1 MDIADNSEKSEEVKT
16 QIGESSKD
24 LGNETKA
31 TKDEL
36 DSILDDA
43 LGDFDKYQ
51 SSSVDPVDQEAPQ
64 RKTEPE
70 QEMGQINPE
79 LPPLPADQEAFFN
92 AVFNNPEAQQMFSG
106 MNDAFA
112 GLMSGFEQISQDPE
126 LKNEMDQMMQNM
138 MGGGA
143 AASEPPRTAFPSPPP
158 QPPPRPSGQ
167 TAGEGEDL
175 AKTLGDTMHKLA
187 ESAKDVKDGNIPQED
202 IMKAFENLNM
212 EGGDDVLLPMVQNM
226 MENLL
231 SKDVL
236 YPSLKEVTDKYPQ
249 WLEENKGKLSESDYE
264 RYCKQQG
271 TMYRV
276 CQQYEEESDSDP
288 PQVKKDRIMKIMNL
302 IQEMESYGEPPKEIV
317 GDMPST
323 GLQFDERGLPKI
335 PGMPSGDQCNIM

>member
-1 MDIADNSEKSEEVKT
+1 MDVSGNSENSEEAQT
-16 QIGESSKD
+16 TIDESSKD
-24 LGNETKA
+24 GNETKA

-51 SSSVDPVDQEAPQ
+51 SSSVDPVDKEAPQ
-64 RKTEPE
+64 SKPEAE
-70 QEMGQINPE
+70 QEIGQVNPE

-112 GLMSGFEQISQDPE
+112 GLMTGFEQISQDPE

-158 QPPPRPSGQ
+158 TTTPSIRTNHRRGFIDSSCFNH
-167 TAGEGEDL
+167 TYVVKYENSSL
-175 AKTLGDTMHKLA
+175 AAVLA
-187 ESAKDVKDGNIPQED
+187 
-202 IMKAFENLNM
+202 LYL
-212 EGGDDVLLPMVQNM
+212 VLF
-226 MENLL
+226 
-231 SKDVL
+231 
-236 YPSLKEVTDKYPQ
+236 YPSLSLRQ
-249 WLEENKGKLSESDYE
+249 LSVFASIHSGW
-264 RYCKQQG
+264 RRTRASSLRVIMRG
-271 TMYRV
+271 TASSKVPCIEYVNSMKKKV
-276 CQQYEEESDSDP
+276 IQIHHSQ
-288 PQVKKDRIMKIMNL
+288 KKDRIMKIMNL